1 MDLITFLFGFVVGV
15 VSLMVTGFIVGLI
28 NQ

>member
-1 MDLITFLFGFVVGV
+1 MDLITFMFGFVVGV
-15 VSLMVTGFIVGLI
+15 VSLMATGFIVGLI

>member
-15 VSLMVTGFIVGLI
+15 VSLIVTGFIVGLI